1 MFSVSYETFK
11 AYAIYKNQRP
21 EKVNKSNIVCT
32 LLLVLRY
39 CLVTLKRKSVF
50 CYVKTA
56 KLSKFTLTGVKSFL
70 GDACENGQG
79 DFRSKT
85 VGFFRDRYR
94 LGHKWVPE
102 MVLDVQSNLPNT
114 FIRVKQGY

>member
-1 MFSVSYETFK
+1 MLSCNSK
-11 AYAIYKNQRP
+11 KQ
-21 EKVNKSNIVCT
+21 
-32 LLLVLRY
+32 
-39 CLVTLKRKSVF
+39 KRF
-50 CYVKTA
+50 CCVKTA
-56 KLSKFTLTGVKSFL
+56 KSSKFTLTGVKSFL

-79 DFRSKT
+79 EFRSKT

-114 FIRVKQGY
+114 VWIGC